1 MEIVIVRP
9 GDSLWSIA
17 SRYGT
22 SAEELARINQLN
34 DRSRL
39 VPKMALLVPS
49 AETGSRPGLEVN
61 GYAYPNIAQ
70 SVLNETLP
78 YLSYLCPFSYHMT
91 TAGELIPIPDSTM
104 VDAARANSVAP
115 LLTITNLGES
125 GGFSGDIAH
134 AVFTNQQVQDRF
146 FENMFSALHKKPYYG
161 VNFNIEYVYPYDRDS
176 YSQFL
181 RRASEALHAQGYFL
195 STAIAP
201 KESDSQ
207 EGLLYTAH
215 DYEAHGRWADRV
227 IIMTY
232 EWGYTYSA
240 PQAVSPVNRIRQVLE
255 YAVTKIPAGKILMGF
270 SNYGY
275 NWKLPWRQG
284 DAAKVISNSAATN
297 LAVSVGAEL
306 KFDQTA
312 QAPFFTYTDSTG
324 QRHVIWFED
333 ARSVYARLQLV
344 TEFGLAGISYWTI
357 NQLFRPGLLLL
368 QSMYSVEKII

>member
-39 VPKMALLVPS
+39 VPKLALLVPS

-104 VDAARANSVAP
+104 VDAARANSAAP

-146 FENMFSALHKKPYYG
+146 FENMFSALHQKPYYG

-232 EWGYTYSA
+232 ERGLKVHKCCYFRLIFGIISA
-240 PQAVSPVNRIRQVLE
+240 FFF
-255 YAVTKIPAGKILMGF
+255 K
-270 SNYGY
+270 
-275 NWKLPWRQG
+275 
-284 DAAKVISNSAATN
+284 NS
-297 LAVSVGAEL
+297 L
-306 KFDQTA
+306 
-312 QAPFFTYTDSTG
+312 ST
-324 QRHVIWFED
+324 
-333 ARSVYARLQLV
+333 L
-344 TEFGLAGISYWTI
+344 
-357 NQLFRPGLLLL
+357 
-368 QSMYSVEKII
+368 

>member
-39 VPKMALLVPS
+39 VPKLALLVPS

-91 TAGELIPIPDSTM
+91 TVGELIPIPDSTM

-146 FENMFSALHKKPYYG
+146 FENMFSALHQKPYYG

-181 RRASEALHAQGYFL
+181 RRSSEALRAQGYFL

-227 IIMTY
+227 IIMAY

-240 PQAVSPVNRIRQVLE
+240 PQAVSPVNRIRRVLE
-255 YAVTKIPAGKILMGF
+255 YAVTRIPPGKILMGF

-275 NWKLPWRQG
+275 NWNLPWKQG
-284 DAAKVISNSAATN
+284 DAARVISNAAALN
-297 LAVSVGAEL
+297 LAVSAGADI

-324 QRHVIWFED
+324 QRHVVWFED
-333 ARSVYARLQLV
+333 VRSIRAKLQIVSENALLGAGYWNLMRPFAQNWSLLNV
-344 TEFGLAGISYWTI
+344 TFVPQRI
-357 NQLFRPGLLLL
+357 
-368 QSMYSVEKII
+368 

>member
-39 VPKMALLVPS
+39 VPKLALLVPS
-49 AETGSRPGLEVN
+49 AEAGSRPGLEVN

-104 VDAARANSVAP
+104 VDAARANSAAP

-146 FENMFSALHKKPYYG
+146 FENMFSALHQKPYYG

-201 KESDSQ
+201 KESDSH

-232 EWGYTYSA
+232 EWGLKVHKCCYFRLVFGIISA
-240 PQAVSPVNRIRQVLE
+240 FFF
-255 YAVTKIPAGKILMGF
+255 K
-270 SNYGY
+270 
-275 NWKLPWRQG
+275 
-284 DAAKVISNSAATN
+284 NS
-297 LAVSVGAEL
+297 L
-306 KFDQTA
+306 
-312 QAPFFTYTDSTG
+312 ST
-324 QRHVIWFED
+324 
-333 ARSVYARLQLV
+333 L
-344 TEFGLAGISYWTI
+344 
-357 NQLFRPGLLLL
+357 
-368 QSMYSVEKII
+368 